1 MLFVFSPVNDVALL
15 TAGATGKKP
24 SENGEKKNDSNE
36 QDIYDEVR
44 VCKCQGHLHA
54 NLRWSQP
61 VHVDL

>member
-36 QDIYDEVR
+36 RDIYDEVR
-44 VCKCQGHLHA
+44 VCKWQGHLHA
-54 NLRWSQP
+54 NLR
-61 VHVDL
+61 